1 MNCCVFLCIIIH
13 IIWHTIWKKWNDR
26 FVLNFRGADHKVL
39 QTSVLL
45 QQPRGDHNYHQQ
57 HHLCAACHIIIGHSA
72 PKSWYV
78 IQSPGGKKRNVLKYS
93 WYQDFFSSFVCNFM
107 VVTQVEY
114 PGLSHQALDLG
125 PNSWSLYLPNLC
137 RGSGVKNKILSVD
150 DSRCV
155 IKPGNPQ
162 FSLGI

>member
-1 MNCCVFLCIIIH
+1 MNCCVFLCIMIH
-13 IIWHTIWKKWNDR
+13 IIWYTIWRKWNDR

-45 QQPRGDHNYHQQ
+45 QQPRGYHSYHQQ
-57 HHLCAACHIIIGHSA
+57 HHLCAAHHIIIGHSA

-78 IQSPGGKKRNVLKYS
+78 IQSPGGERKNYFEIFMTSK
-93 WYQDFFSSFVCNFM
+93 FFSSIVCNFV

-114 PGLSHQALDLG
+114 PGLSHQAPDLG

-137 RGSGVKNKILSVD
+137 RGSGVKNKILFVD
-150 DSRCV
+150 DTRCV

>member
-1 MNCCVFLCIIIH
+1 MTRLYWILGEQTTKSYKPVAFSNNRVA
-13 IIWHTIWKKWNDR
+13 TTATTNST
-26 FVLNFRGADHKVL
+26 
-39 QTSVLL
+39 TSVRPTTSSSVTVHPSLGTL
-45 QQPRGDHNYHQQ
+45 SNHQGEKER
-57 HHLCAACHIIIGHSA
+57 II
-72 PKSWYV
+72 
-78 IQSPGGKKRNVLKYS
+78 LKYS
-93 WYQDFFSSFVCNFM
+93 WHQDFFSSFVCNFV

-150 DSRCV
+150 DTRCV

>member
-1 MNCCVFLCIIIH
+1 MTDLYWILGEQTTKSYKPVSFSNNRVA
-13 IIWHTIWKKWNDR
+13 TTATTNST
-26 FVLNFRGADHKVL
+26 
-39 QTSVLL
+39 TSVRPATSSSVTVHPSLGTL
-45 QQPRGDHNYHQQ
+45 SNHQ
-57 HHLCAACHIIIGHSA
+57 GV
-72 PKSWYV
+72 K
-78 IQSPGGKKRNVLKYS
+78 KKRFEIFMIS
-93 WYQDFFSSFVCNFM
+93 RFFSSFVCNFV

-155 IKPGNPQ
+155 IKPGNLQ

>member
-1 MNCCVFLCIIIH
+1 MTRLCWILGEQ
-13 IIWHTIWKKWNDR
+13 TTKSYKPVAFSNNR
-26 FVLNFRGADHKVL
+26 VATTATTNST
-39 QTSVLL
+39 TSVRPTTSSSVTVHPSLGTL
-45 QQPRGDHNYHQQ
+45 SNHQGEKER
-57 HHLCAACHIIIGHSA
+57 II
-72 PKSWYV
+72 
-78 IQSPGGKKRNVLKYS
+78 LKYS
-93 WYQDFFSSFVCNFM
+93 WHQDFFSSFVCNFV

-150 DSRCV
+150 DTRCV